1 MTDGDQVRTRRRRN
15 PEQTRKAI
23 IGGLLAAVHDG
34 EFEPTTKSIA
44 ERAGVSERSIFVHF
58 PTRND
63 LLVAAVELQSE
74 EVEAAIARVDP
85 ALPLADRI
93 AAVVRQSGRIFALQ
107 REPRLVGLLESPA
120 VPALDARMRL
130 ADKRIREGLATVFAA
145 ELDLAE
151 GREELL
157 DLIDA
162 TAGWAYRHHLM
173 DRRRLSE
180 RAASKAIGRAL
191 RALLEGGD

>member
-1 MTDGDQVRTRRRRN
+1 MTDGDQGRTRRRRN

-23 IGGLLAAVHDG
+23 IAGLLAAVHDG
-34 EFEPTTKSIA
+34 DFDPTTKTIA

-63 LLVAAVELQSE
+63 LLVAAVEVQSDA
-74 EVEAAIARVDP
+74 VEAAIAQVDP
-85 ALPLADRI
+85 AAPLPERI
-93 AAVVRQSGRIFALQ
+93 TAVVRQSERIFALQ
-107 REPRLVGLLESPA
+107 REPRLIGLLESPG
-120 VPALDARMRL
+120 VPGLDARMRL
-130 ADKRIREGLATVFAA
+130 TDKRIREGLARTFAP
-145 ELDLAE
+145 ELAAAT

-180 RAASKAIGRAL
+180 RAASKAISRTL
-191 RALLEGGD
+191 RALLGDGR